1 MHVYPDTDG
10 RLLAPLP
17 RTARQAQQLHK
28 QSDLQRISI
37 VSQLGITP
45 YAQCWCGI
53 RLTLDYSIGNG
64 GDEAMTARLTAF
76 LNDHESCSPPEKDGI
91 L

>member
-37 VSQLGITP
+37 RTP
-45 YAQCWCGI
+45 MGMLPYVECWCHAT
-53 RLTLDYSIGNG
+53 LPLDYSIGNG

-76 LNDHESCSPPEKDGI
+76 LNDHESCSPPEGAT